1 MKKIVL
7 LVVLI
12 LGVVFSGISQ
22 EKQKIKKTKHV
33 CTEMCKDGK
42 HVYKHGEKGHKCT
55 KECHAEK
62 M

>member
-7 LVVLI
+7 LVVMI
-12 LGVVFSGISQ
+12 LGVAFSGISQ
-22 EKQKIKKTKHV
+22 ETQNAKTTKHV

-55 KECHAEK
+55 KECQAKK